1 VTSIGRDQNPVEGVE
16 VAETGV
22 GQIEKADLEVAD
34 VKLKHIEEARRA
46 QIVFIFWVA
55 VVWAGIFAVLLYVFN
70 RFNLD
75 FAFMIKYLPFIMK
88 GVGTTVY
95 VSLLS
100 IIFASI
106 LALFGAIGRLSKNP
120 VFYGVSTFYVS
131 LIRGTPLIVQ
141 IFVIYL
147 GLPQMGIVIS
157 AVPAGIIAL
166 SVCYGAYM
174 TEIFRAGI
182 QSIGHGQME
191 AAYSLGMTYSAMMR
205 RVVLPQA
212 FRIVIPA
219 TGNEFIAM
227 LKDSSLVAFLG
238 VWELFF
244 RATRVGRQNFKSM
257 ETLIIAA
264 LFYWMVTIVFQYFQ
278 GRLEAHLAKGTRKI
292 TGMTH

>member
-1 VTSIGRDQNPVEGVE
+1 V
-16 VAETGV
+16 
-22 GQIEKADLEVAD
+22 
-34 VKLKHIEEARRA
+34 
-46 QIVFIFWVA
+46 
-55 VVWAGIFAVLLYVFN
+55 GIFAALFVVFYN
-70 RFNLD
+70 FNLD
-75 FAFMIKYLPFIMK
+75 FGFMLKYLPFIMK
-88 GVGTTVY
+88 GVGITIY
-95 VSLLS
+95 VSLVS

-106 LALFGAIGRLSKNP
+106 LALFGAIFRLSKNP

-147 GLPQMGIVIS
+147 GLPQLHKSLIF
-157 AVPAGIIAL
+157 PAIWSGIIAL

-182 QSIGHGQME
+182 QSIGRGQIE
-191 AAYSLGMTYSAMMR
+191 AAYSLGMTYRQMMK

-212 FRIVIPA
+212 FRIIIPPI
-219 TGNEFIAM
+219 GNEFIAM

-244 RATRVGRQNFKSM
+244 RAQKVGRQHFRSM

-292 TGMTH
+292 TGMKH